1 VAKRL
6 SDKVALITGGA
17 RGLGAAAAR
26 LFARE
31 GAKVAICDVAAAADE
46 VLGAIA
52 GEGGQ
57 AIYLRADVS
66 QRQEI
71 ADAVTEIE
79 RRLGPIDILVN
90 NAGILRDATLL
101 KMSDQQFDEVLG
113 VNLRGVYLCTQIVA
127 RGMVERRRGKIINT
141 SSIVGRYGNFGQTNY
156 AAAKAGV
163 IGMTKVWAREL
174 GPKGINVNAVAPGFI
189 RTEMALSIPPE
200 ALARMQAH
208 IPMQR
213 MGEPLDVAYA
223 YLFFASS
230 DSDYVNGAVLG
241 VDGGMLL

>member
-1 VAKRL
+1 MAQRL
-6 SDKVALITGGA
+6 SGRVAFVTGGA
-17 RGLGAAAAR
+17 RGLGAAAAT

-31 GAKVAICDVAAAADE
+31 GAKVAICDVAAAADD
-46 VLGAIA
+46 VLAAMASEGAN
-52 GEGGQ
+52 GL
-57 AIYLRADVS
+57 YFRADVS
-66 QRQEI
+66 RRE
-71 ADAVTEIE
+71 EIE
-79 RRLGPIDILVN
+79 HAVAEIEALLGPIDILVN
-90 NAGILRDATLL
+90 NAGILRDSTLL
-101 KMSDQQFDEVLG
+101 KLSDEQFDAVIN

-163 IGMTKVWAREL
+163 IAMTKVWAREL

-189 RTEMALSIPPE
+189 KTEMALSVPPE
-200 ALARMQAH
+200 VLARTQAH

-223 YLFFASS
+223 YLFLASS
-230 DSDYVNGAVLG
+230 DSDHINGAVLG
-241 VDGGMLL
+241 VDGGLLW